1 MKKILLIIGGV
12 ILIAIVV
19 FGVQAFSVL
28 KSTKDFVESK
38 EPELV
43 QYTTMTEEEQNAYIE
58 KNMDEF
64 LKVIT
69 LNQTDAD
76 GKPYTW
82 EKLKQNPE
90 LRAMGISCGRA
101 LCAGMVE
108 SSEKIPDNV
117 KQKFE
122 KESLEL
128 QSRMEE
134 YKEMLKKFSEKKSS

>member
-19 FGVQAFSVL
+19 FGVQAFGVM
-28 KSTKDFVESK
+28 KSAKDFVESK

-58 KNMDEF
+58 KNMDEL
-64 LKVIT
+64 LKFVA

-76 GKPYTW
+76 GQPVTW

-101 LCAGMVE
+101 LYAGMIE

-122 KESLEL
+122 KEASEL